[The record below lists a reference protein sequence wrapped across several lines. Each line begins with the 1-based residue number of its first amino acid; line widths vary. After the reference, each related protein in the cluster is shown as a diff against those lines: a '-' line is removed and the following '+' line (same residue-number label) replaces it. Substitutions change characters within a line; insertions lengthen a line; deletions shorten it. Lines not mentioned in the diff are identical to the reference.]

1 MKIFYSLFALVAL
14 LSVLIAVPVNG
25 GSAVPTPKAS
35 PTDVLKA
42 LFKALK
48 ITDVDPATC
57 VKDVTGS
64 GIQFRNFADEI
75 EKDNV
80 TQAIGSLNKAL
91 TALSSSVSGCGVQEV
106 QTKLDAI
113 ARAIKFAHINT
124 QGFDKVVSII
134 VGASD
139 LWKDIQVLAQ
149 AAKKGDPNGIG
160 NAIGTL
166 LNEWTQVT
174 GGCKSNKGCQMVDGI
189 IRVIQQVALDI
200 GPCEQALSPIVE
212 HVQSIESDFAQKNY
226 SAAVLDFKVALDT
239 LSTALQSDSCG
250 LKPLGALI
258 GKLSP
263 RLEKA
268 IVKIEKSDAPQIIV
282 GTANVFDAMYQ
293 AVEDLKKGDL
303 TDFGTQVGV
312 LLRQLRASQ
321 CQTKACIVLI
331 GLMASIQEEASDF
344 DTCMS
349 DADKSW
355 ADIDRSMYEFSQKQ
369 FVAGAQNLGQGIV
382 QLADAVGD
390 CDVPGIGK
398 IAQDMF
404 TKLNDKT
411 VANDIGKA
419 VQLLVDGADVTHE
432 VNKAV
437 LDFEAEN
444 WAGFGTDLGAFAQ
457 FISDEIKCN
466 SVACKVLEGLLN
478 AGGVA
483 FKDLKACE
491 GDLKTAVAGFT
502 SGAQLFENKKYLD
515 AVNSW
520 ATALNTVATSVS
532 ACGVEDE
539 TKYFQQEANL
549 LGFANIST
557 AIGKDMQ
564 ILLHGVDFYEEL
576 YAALKDI
583 EQHDYRGAG
592 GNLQKVMDQLS
603 EWTKKHACTSDFCY
617 IVVGAFQFL
626 GDIEGSV
633 ATCKNDFESAFTDFK
648 LAYANFSDSHHSIFH
663 WHHNKDAI
671 RAGMKEIGAGM
682 KSIAN
687 GVGDCHIQE
696 FADILEKL
704 AIKLGIAPEVSWI
717 EEILHIVIEGVNIE
731 REIGSACDD
740 FGDKNWVGFGY
751 NVVKLVKTLLA

>member
-1 MKIFYSLFALVAL
+1 M
-14 LSVLIAVPVNG
+14 G
-25 GSAVPTPKAS
+25 
-35 PTDVLKA
+35 
-42 LFKALK
+42 
-48 ITDVDPATC
+48 
-57 VKDVTGS
+57 
-64 GIQFRNFADEI
+64 
-75 EKDNV
+75 
-80 TQAIGSLNKAL
+80 
-91 TALSSSVSGCGVQEV
+91 
-106 QTKLDAI
+106 
-113 ARAIKFAHINT
+113 
-124 QGFDKVVSII
+124 
-134 VGASD
+134 
-139 LWKDIQVLAQ
+139 
-149 AAKKGDPNGIG
+149 
-160 NAIGTL
+160 
-166 LNEWTQVT
+166 
-174 GGCKSNKGCQMVDGI
+174 
-189 IRVIQQVALDI
+189 
-200 GPCEQALSPIVE
+200 
-212 HVQSIESDFAQKNY
+212 
-226 SAAVLDFKVALDT
+226 
-239 LSTALQSDSCG
+239 
-250 LKPLGALI
+250 
-258 GKLSP
+258 
-263 RLEKA
+263 
-268 IVKIEKSDAPQIIV
+268 
-282 GTANVFDAMYQ
+282 
-293 AVEDLKKGDL
+293 
-303 TDFGTQVGV
+303 
-312 LLRQLRASQ
+312 
-321 CQTKACIVLI
+321 
-331 GLMASIQEEASDF
+331 
-344 DTCMS
+344 
-349 DADKSW
+349 
-355 ADIDRSMYEFSQKQ
+355 
-369 FVAGAQNLGQGIV
+369 
-382 QLADAVGD
+382 
-390 CDVPGIGK
+390 
-398 IAQDMF
+398 
-404 TKLNDKT
+404 
-411 VANDIGKA
+411 
-419 VQLLVDGADVTHE
+419 
-432 VNKAV
+432 
-437 LDFEAEN
+437 
-444 WAGFGTDLGAFAQ
+444 GAFAQ

-502 SGAQLFENKKYLD
+502 AGAQSFESKKYMD

-520 ATALNTVATSVS
+520 ADALNTVATSVS

-549 LGFANIST
+549 LGFANISA

-633 ATCKNDFESAFTDFK
+633 ATCKSDFENAFTDFK
-648 LAYANFSDSHHSIFH
+648 IAYANFSDSHHSIFH

-671 RAGMKEIGAGM
+671 RAGVKEIGAGM

-704 AIKLGIAPEVSWI
+704 AVKLGIAPEISWI